1 MRTVLI
7 PLALAVATAC
17 LSGGSAAH
25 ESGSAAHESGSPA
38 PIVDVFPAQ
47 SWASLGA
54 EPARDDPPPVAAPE
68 PAPEPEP
75 PSLDTPIDAPPAAAV
90 PFEIA
95 GEWRESGQRIVVLE
109 GIGKTFL
116 LCGSRCD
123 VRDAVR
129 PGDEIAE
136 GYRLKKLGEQ
146 GTVIVTRG
154 SADVE
159 LSLPVPIQ

>member
-1 MRTVLI
+1 MMRAVLI
-7 PLALAVATAC
+7 PLALALAAAC
-17 LSGGSAAH
+17 ISGGSAAQG
-25 ESGSAAHESGSPA
+25 SGGPA

-75 PSLDTPIDAPPAAAV
+75 PSLDTPIDAAPAAAV

-109 GIGKTFL
+109 GVGKTFL

-146 GTVIVTRG
+146 GTVIETRG
-154 SADVE
+154 STDVE
-159 LSLPVPIQ
+159 LSLPVPTQ

>member
-1 MRTVLI
+1 MMRTVLI

-17 LSGGSAAH
+17 LSG
-25 ESGSAAHESGSPA
+25 GSAAHESGSPA

-54 EPARDDPPPVAAPE
+54 EPARDDAPPVAAPE